1 MLGFTPE
8 QQIKLTIQ
16 QGSIFYFV
24 EETWKSDEPHYFIVL
39 NPSPQKDVLL
49 IMVGATTLCAKDF
62 SRITGLPKETFV
74 DVTPDECQTLKK
86 ISLFN
91 CNNVI
96 EKSIDTLVKKLEKEE
111 LKRCG
116 YVEMPILTR
125 LLNGVKMSPNVKGQT
140 KKMLE

>member
-1 MLGFTPE
+1 MFGFTPE

-16 QGSIFYFV
+16 QGSIFYYV

-39 NPSPQKDVLL
+39 NPSPQKDALL
-49 IMVGATTLCAKDF
+49 IMVGATTLCATDF
-62 SRITGLPKETFV
+62 ARITGLPKDTFV

-96 EKSIDTLVKKLEKEE
+96 EKSIDTLIEKLEKEK

-116 YVEMPILTR
+116 YVETPVLER